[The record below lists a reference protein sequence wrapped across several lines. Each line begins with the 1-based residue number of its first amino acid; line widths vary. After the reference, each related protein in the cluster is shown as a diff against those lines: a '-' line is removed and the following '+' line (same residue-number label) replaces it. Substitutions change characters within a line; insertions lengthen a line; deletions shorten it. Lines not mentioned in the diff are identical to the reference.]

1 MAVILDGASGGIQ
14 LTSTSGGTASVNPPA
29 TATSYV
35 QTLPAATGTILNSA
49 SSLAAA
55 NLTGTVVDARI
66 SALTASKLTGT
77 VATARLGSGTASSA
91 TFLAGDQTYK
101 TIASG
106 GMTLLTTLNT
116 TSGETITAGSLN
128 LTGFK
133 FVLIT
138 TLQLSQ
144 SSSTSQGLRFTPN
157 TGGSYG
163 LGLYDIPS
171 YFKWSSVS
179 NIELA
184 TGSYTAFLPNNMPVP
199 SQPSGFLSA
208 GLGNNNAF
216 TASVTS
222 IAFTWSAG
230 GTFDAGSIRVYGLK

>member
-55 NLTGTVVDARI
+55 NLTGTVP
-66 SALTASKLTGT
+66 
-77 VATARLGSGTASSA
+77 TARLGSGTASSS

-133 FVLIT
+133 QLLMSFYSIGSSGT
-138 TLQLSQ
+138 AGKLQM
-144 SSSTSQGLRFTPN
+144 TPN
-157 TGGSYG
+157 GGSATVLYPVSSG
-163 LGLYDIPS
+163 TSSQAQYTLVVHDLG
-171 YFKWSSVS
+171 
-179 NIELA
+179 
-184 TGSYTAFLPNNMPVP
+184 
-199 SQPSGFLSA
+199 SGI
-208 GLGNNNAF
+208 F
-216 TASVTS
+216 TAPTRVGMARNVT
-222 IAFTWSAG
+222 AVNGEGPG
-230 GTFDAGSIRVYGLK
+230 GIGINKGLTASTTTITFNYDGTETFNVGQILIYGIK